1 MTIDWLKLNNYNIED
16 IYKATLEKSK
26 TALKKAVKKA
36 GIEGLKEGEDYIE
49 LDISK
54 YTNTYK
60 AYVPLHWDASKLIA
74 SPKIGGCEGKWCTAY
89 QKDSSHWKRHTEDT
103 NAVLIYL
110 VNTNKPEKYAIKY
123 YVNSSE
129 ILIWDFNDNEMDRKS
144 FEKITDIDVS
154 IFHTYSSILKKVLQK
169 IKENRVKI
177 YYKTYKDYLEGK
189 KYVEDIE
196 ILKQIIN
203 ECIDPSKDIKKLK
216 IGTDNL
222 RELFSSKDLSGYDIS
237 EWDVSRVTSMEGMF
251 YGVKFQGDI
260 SNWDVSNVKNM
271 KSMFD
276 DSDFNGDIS
285 KWDVSNVEDMS
296 YMFAFSKFSGDISNW
311 DVSNVR
317 NMSNMFYNS
326 VFNGDISNWNVSNVK
341 DMSHMF
347 NGSQFNGDISQWD
360 VSNVKYMSGM
370 FSYSKFNGDISEWD
384 VSNVEYMDS
393 MFKGSKFNGD
403 ISNWDVSNVINMS
416 NMFEESEF
424 NGDISQWNVSN
435 VKSMY
440 YMFCSSKF
448 NRDISQW
455 NVSNVVNMS
464 SMFEKS
470 EFNGD
475 ISKWDVSNVIDMSYM
490 FYRSNFNGDISKWN
504 VSNVEDMNGMFYRS
518 KFSGDISNW
527 NVSNVHGAYEI
538 FTGSPLEKRY
548 PNGLEDLKKEQQRKK
563 ENVIKKFLYNYLR
576 RGIIIRI
583 EEKKDHLIVKHK
595 DFNSLPQEKQEWLI
609 NYFKSRDNPPNM
621 DIDWLKLDTYN
632 IEDIYKATL
641 EKSKTALKKAVKK
654 AGIEGLEEGEDYI
667 ELDISKYTNT
677 YRAYIP
683 LHWEASKLIAS
694 SKIGGC
700 EGKWC
705 TAYQKNSSFWKEHT
719 IIDNAVLIYVV
730 NTNKPEK
737 YVIKYYLEFSEIVIW
752 DSNDNKMDLKS
763 FEEITHITA
772 SIFHNYFS
780 IFQKAI
786 RKIKDNNSKIYYKKY
801 KDYLEG
807 KKYIE
812 DIETLQQIV
821 DECPDRSKHIKKL
834 KIGVDNLEKLFS
846 SKDLEGY
853 DISEWDVSRVT
864 SMDGLFSRARSIGDI
879 SKWNVSNVKSMRGM
893 FSDSDFNGDI
903 SQWDVSN
910 VEDMSYMF
918 RGSTFNGDISHW
930 NVSKVENMFSMF
942 ADSEFNGDIS
952 NWNVSNVKSM
962 EWMFANNSKFNGDIS
977 QWDVSN
983 VIDMSCMFHNSI
995 FNGDISK
1002 WNVSRVRK
1010 MEAMFRNSEFNGD
1023 ISKWDVSNV
1032 ISMGQMFCRSKFNG
1046 DISQWDVSNVRN
1058 MVSMFEESEFNGD
1071 ISNWDVSNVE
1081 DMGLMFQKSK
1091 FNGDIS
1097 HWDVSKV
1104 RNMSDMFAYSEFNGD
1119 ISNWNVSNV
1128 KSMASMFRGSN
1139 FTGDISNWN
1148 VSNVEDM
1155 NNMFYEAKFSGD
1167 ISKWNVSNVR
1177 GAYRIFDRSPLEK
1190 RYPNGLKDLIKE
1202 QQSKNENVIKKF
1214 LDNSIWRDV

>member
-1 MTIDWLKLNNYNIED
+1 M
-16 IYKATLEKSK
+16 
-26 TALKKAVKKA
+26 
-36 GIEGLKEGEDYIE
+36 
-49 LDISK
+49 IS
-54 YTNTYK
+54 
-60 AYVPLHWDASKLIA
+60 
-74 SPKIGGCEGKWCTAY
+74 
-89 QKDSSHWKRHTEDT
+89 
-103 NAVLIYL
+103 
-110 VNTNKPEKYAIKY
+110 
-123 YVNSSE
+123 
-129 ILIWDFNDNEMDRKS
+129 M
-144 FEKITDIDVS
+144 
-154 IFHTYSSILKKVLQK
+154 
-169 IKENRVKI
+169 
-177 YYKTYKDYLEGK
+177 
-189 KYVEDIE
+189 
-196 ILKQIIN
+196 
-203 ECIDPSKDIKKLK
+203 
-216 IGTDNL
+216 
-222 RELFSSKDLSGYDIS
+222 
-237 EWDVSRVTSMEGMF
+237 
-251 YGVKFQGDI
+251 
-260 SNWDVSNVKNM
+260 
-271 KSMFD
+271 
-276 DSDFNGDIS
+276 
-285 KWDVSNVEDMS
+285 
-296 YMFAFSKFSGDISNW
+296 
-311 DVSNVR
+311 
-317 NMSNMFYNS
+317 
-326 VFNGDISNWNVSNVK
+326 
-341 DMSHMF
+341 
-347 NGSQFNGDISQWD
+347 
-360 VSNVKYMSGM
+360 
-370 FSYSKFNGDISEWD
+370 
-384 VSNVEYMDS
+384 
-393 MFKGSKFNGD
+393 
-403 ISNWDVSNVINMS
+403 
-416 NMFEESEF
+416 
-424 NGDISQWNVSN
+424 
-435 VKSMY
+435 
-440 YMFCSSKF
+440 
-448 NRDISQW
+448 
-455 NVSNVVNMS
+455 
-464 SMFEKS
+464 
-470 EFNGD
+470 
-475 ISKWDVSNVIDMSYM
+475 
-490 FYRSNFNGDISKWN
+490 
-504 VSNVEDMNGMFYRS
+504 
-518 KFSGDISNW
+518 
-527 NVSNVHGAYEI
+527 
-538 FTGSPLEKRY
+538 
-548 PNGLEDLKKEQQRKK
+548 
-563 ENVIKKFLYNYLR
+563 
-576 RGIIIRI
+576 

-621 DIDWLKLDTYN
+621 SIDWLKLNNYDIEDIYKATLEKTKTGLKKAVKKSGIEGLEEGEDYIELDISKYTNTYKAYVPLHWEASKLIASPKIGGCEGEWCTAYQKDSSHWKRHTENSKAVFIYLVNVKRPEKYAIKYYLDFSEIWVWASNDDQIDNESFEKKTHIDTSIFHNYSSILHKALQKIKDN
-632 IEDIYKATL
+632 RSKMYYKTYKEYLEGKKYVEDIKILKQIINECIDPSKDIKKLKIGTEDLYELFSTKNLDGYDISEWDVSRVKSMSTMFYQAKSIGDISKWDVSNVEDMSHMFEESDFNGDISNWDVSNVINMSSMFSFSQFNGDISKWDVSNVKYMYSMFHGSKFNGDISNWDVSKVKDMSNMFNGSAFNGDISQWNVSNVKNMKDMFAYSEFNGDISNWDVSNVENMSFMFYEAKFSGDISKWNVSNVQVAKEIFTRSPLEKRYPNGLEDLKKEQQRRNENVLKKFLNNYFRRSIMIRIEEKKDHLIVKHKDFNSLPKEKQDWLINYFKSRDNPPHMTIDWLKLNSYDIEDIYKATL

-667 ELDISKYTNT
+667 ELDISQYTNT
-677 YRAYIP
+677 YKAYIP

-694 SKIGGC
+694 SRIGGC

-807 KKYIE
+807 EKYIE

-834 KIGVDNLEKLFS
+834 KIGVNNLEKLFS

-1097 HWDVSKV
+1097 QWDVSKV
-1104 RNMSDMFAYSEFNGD
+1104 RNMSNMFAYSEFNGD
-1119 ISNWNVSNV
+1119 ISNWDVSNV

-1139 FTGDISNWN
+1139 FTGDISNWD

-1155 NNMFYEAKFSGD
+1155 SFMFYEAKFSGD

-1202 QQSKNENVIKKF
+1202 QQRKNENVIKKF